1 MSKLILFPNSKA
13 RDYYLYSLNNY
24 YSLDI
29 TNYKTLFEFYRV
41 AIDRFFKIYSIENQV
56 YRLEN
61 SAAIINLYE
70 AMILFTNK
78 NKDSII
84 SKQNKNYELASYIYA
99 FMEEITFAKII
110 CGEDLNFHESLQ
122 DIKKIISIYK
132 LNNKSKNFLD
142 ECDIFE
148 LFINAI
154 NKKEINDFK
163 EYDFIEIYNF
173 ENIPLRY
180 SIFLEAI
187 KKNYNV
193 NIKVF
198 MPYDI
203 KNIFPNYKEF
213 YQGIDDLEDS
223 KIEDFAKKLIDKNNL
238 NKYKERI
245 KLIAGFGVKQEIDAV
260 IDEVIKLKDAK
271 ISLSDIALIFS
282 DTQKYREAIVERL
295 KECNIKFNQRR
306 GNFIWRMPLIPVLT
320 SIFFILNNEHE
331 IDTDALIKLLSSPYL
346 TNIEGINPYNIRE
359 LLYKEFKI
367 FKKMPLTDFLREL
380 SYNVENNENDKEY
393 KKLSNSIIKLIELLK
408 KLMSCDTYNKIGFA
422 YIEILKFLKID
433 LIFEENI
440 EYEKS
445 YNSVYIEK
453 DDSFYKDNNSLSS
466 FIEIV
471 LKLSVS
477 DNSTKIS
484 HADFHEALNL
494 LIRNEYLNNV
504 NNEEISLTVS
514 NLYDARG
521 LKAKYLFIL
530 GANNDFINRK
540 PDTFFISN
548 KIREAINDK
557 YKKYVF
563 ATQNLLSDISYA
575 LFLNILSSC
584 DNESAIY
591 FSFRLKDKDG
601 NLEIPFFYI
610 EDLFAELGC
619 EDFKFDTLK
628 ENGLIYR
635 KDYIQ
640 NGNNISSQ
648 KENMMSLFLYKEN
661 YQYPNNIIF
670 DKDIKN
676 IVNSVYNKYEIN
688 GYANPQNFISIL
700 KEDLSNIISVSKI
713 KEIMECP
720 IKYIYTRLFERD
732 SIDSLIMGI
741 NYMDKG
747 TIYHNI
753 FENFYNKIKEKFNN
767 NCKLKE
773 VNFESYKTIAKET
786 MEEYLNKKEIKI
798 YNEIDK
804 EVIKEE
810 IDSVMDSFIKYEID
824 LAQNSDYIPNN
835 FEEKIKEMEVYS
847 YNNRNIKIGGR
858 IDRIDFSY
866 SNDNKIN
873 GIRIVDYKA
882 SSYQKELKKSAS
894 IEEIIDAYLQ
904 PILYLKYAIDEYIIK
919 PNSNNNLDVDELVE
933 RCEVAF
939 AVYKESDIVNKKD
952 YIIYDDKDILL
963 SICGYKEGDYNLNDY
978 FDKVFKN
985 IFEDKLIAV
994 SGEQCS
1000 NCINS
1005 QYCEFVYNNE
1015 E

>member
-1 MSKLILFPNSKA
+1 MSKLILFPNARA
-13 RDYYLYSLNNY
+13 RDYYLYSLHNN

-29 TNYKTLFEFYRV
+29 TNYKTLFELYR
-41 AIDRFFKIYSIENQV
+41 ASIDRFFKIYSIENQV
-56 YRLEN
+56 YRLED
-61 SAAIINLYE
+61 STAIINLYE
-70 AMILFTNK
+70 AMILFTNQ

-84 SKQNKNYELASYIYA
+84 SKQNKNYELAYHIYH
-99 FMEEITFAKII
+99 FMEETTFAKII
-110 CGEDLNFHESLQ
+110 CGEDLNFYESLK

-142 ECDIFE
+142 EYDIFE

-154 NKKEINDFK
+154 NKKEIKDFK
-163 EYDFIEIYNF
+163 EYDSIEIYNF

-180 SIFLEAI
+180 SIFLDAI
-187 KKNYNV
+187 KKNYNID
-193 NIKVF
+193 IKAF

-213 YQGIDDLEDS
+213 YQGIDDLKDS
-223 KIEDFAKKLIDKNNL
+223 KIEDFAKKLIYKDNL
-238 NKYKERI
+238 NKYKEQI
-245 KLIAGFGVKQEIDAV
+245 KLIAGFGIKQEIDAV
-260 IDEVIKLKDAK
+260 IDEVIKLKDSN
-271 ISLSDIALIFS
+271 IPLSEIALIFS

-295 KECNIKFNQRR
+295 KEYDIKFNQRR

-320 SIFFILNNEHE
+320 SIFFILNKEHE

-359 LLYKEFKI
+359 LLYKEFKL
-367 FKKMPLTDFLREL
+367 FKKMPLNDFL
-380 SYNVENNENDKEY
+380 YNIENNKGYIE
-393 KKLSNSIIKLIELLK
+393 LSNSIIKLIELLK
-408 KLMSCDTYNKIGFA
+408 KLMYCDTYNKIGFA

-440 EYEKS
+440 EYEKN
-445 YNSVYIEK
+445 YNSVYIKK
-453 DDSFYKDNNSLSS
+453 DDYFYRDNNSLSV

-494 LIRNEYLNNV
+494 LIRNEYLNNDDNKEV
-504 NNEEISLTVS
+504 SLTVS

-521 LKAKYLFIL
+521 LKVKYLFIL

-548 KIREAINDK
+548 KIREAINNK

-584 DNESAIY
+584 NNDNVVY

-610 EDLFAELGC
+610 EDLFTELGC

-640 NGNNISSQ
+640 NGDNVYSQ
-648 KENMMSLFLYKEN
+648 KENTMSLFLYKEN
-661 YQYPNNIIF
+661 YKYPNNVVF

-676 IVNSVYNKYEIN
+676 IVNSVYGKYEII
-688 GYANPQNFISIL
+688 GYNNPENFISIL
-700 KEDLSNIISVSKI
+700 KEDLSNVISVSKI

-720 IKYIYTRLFERD
+720 IKYIYERLFERD
-732 SIDSLIMGI
+732 SVDSLIMGI

-767 NCKLKE
+767 NCKLQE
-773 VNFESYKTIAKET
+773 ADFESYKTISKET
-786 MEEYLNKKEIKI
+786 VEEYLNKKEIKI
-798 YNEIDK
+798 YNEVDK

-810 IDSVMDSFIKYEID
+810 INSVMDSFIKYEIN
-824 LAQNSDYIPNN
+824 LAQNCDYIPNN

-847 YNNRNIKIGGR
+847 YNNHNIKISGR

-866 SNDNKIN
+866 SNDSRIN

-882 SSYQKELKKSAS
+882 SSYQKELRKNMS

-919 PNSNNNLDVDELVE
+919 PNSNDNFNIDKLIE

-939 AVYKESDIVNKKD
+939 AVYKESDMINKRD
-952 YIIYDDKDILL
+952 YIIFNDKDILL
-963 SICGYKEGDYNLNDY
+963 TICGYKDGDYNLNDY
-978 FDKVFKN
+978 FEKVFKN
-985 IFEDKLIAV
+985 IFEDKLIAIA
-994 SGEQCS
+994 GEQCL

-1005 QYCEFVYNNE
+1005 QYCEYYNNE
-1015 E
+1015 ENE

>member
-1 MSKLILFPNSKA
+1 MSKLILFPNSRA
-13 RDYYLYSLNNY
+13 RDYYLYSLYNY

-29 TNYKTLFEFYRV
+29 TNYKTLFEFYR
-41 AIDRFFKIYSIENQV
+41 ASIDRFFKIYSVENQV
-56 YRLEN
+56 YCLEN

-70 AMILFTNK
+70 ALTLFTNK

-84 SKQNKNYELASYIYA
+84 SKQNKNYELASYIYN
-99 FMEEITFAKII
+99 FMEETTFAKII
-110 CGEDLNFHESLQ
+110 CGEDLNFYESLN
-122 DIKKIISIYK
+122 DVKKIISIYK
-132 LNNKSKNFLD
+132 LSNKSKNFLD

-148 LFINAI
+148 LFIDAI

-163 EYDFIEIYNF
+163 ECDLIEIHNF

-187 KKNYNV
+187 KNNYNV
-193 NIKVF
+193 DIKAF

-213 YQGIDDLEDS
+213 YQGIDDLENS
-223 KIEDFAKKLIDKNNL
+223 KIEDFATKLIDKNNL
-238 NKYKERI
+238 NKYRNQI
-245 KLIAGFGVKQEIDAV
+245 KLIAGFGVKQEIDTV
-260 IDEVIKLKDAK
+260 IDEVIKLKDSR
-271 ISLSDIALIFS
+271 IPLSDIALIYS
-282 DTQKYREAIVERL
+282 DTQKYGEAIVERL
-295 KECNIKFNQRR
+295 KECDIKFNQRR

-320 SIFFILNNEHE
+320 SIFFILNKEQE
-331 IDTDALIKLLSSPYL
+331 IDVDTLIKLLSSPYL

-359 LLYKEFKI
+359 LLYKEFKL
-367 FKKMPLTDFLREL
+367 FRKMPLNDFLRDFL
-380 SYNVENNENDKEY
+380 YNIENNKEY
-393 KKLSNSIIKLIELLK
+393 KELANSIIKLIELLK
-408 KLMSCDTYNKIGFA
+408 KLISCDTYNKIGFA
-422 YIEILKFLKID
+422 YIEILKFLKVD
-433 LIFEENI
+433 LIFKENI
-440 EYEKS
+440 EYEKN

-453 DDSFYKDNNSLSS
+453 DDTFYKDNNSLSA

-494 LIRNEYLNNV
+494 LIREEYLNND
-504 NNEEISLTVS
+504 NNKEIFLTVS
-514 NLYDARG
+514 NLYEARG
-521 LKAKYLFIL
+521 LKVKYLFIL

-563 ATQNLLSDISYA
+563 GTQNLLSDISYA

-584 DNESAIY
+584 NDNSSVY

-601 NLEIPFFYI
+601 NLELPFFYI
-610 EDLFAELGC
+610 EDLFAELGY

-640 NGNNISSQ
+640 NGNNIHSQ

-661 YQYPNNIIF
+661 YQYPNDIIF

-676 IVNSVYNKYEIN
+676 VVNSTYDKYEIN
-688 GYANPQNFISIL
+688 GYTNPEKFISIL

-732 SIDSLIMGI
+732 SIDSLVMGI
-741 NYMDKG
+741 NRMDKG

-773 VNFESYKTIAKET
+773 TDFESYKTISKET
-786 MEEYLNKKEIKI
+786 IEEYLNKKEIKI

-810 IDSVMDSFIKYEID
+810 INNVMDSFIKYEID

-847 YNNRNIKIGGR
+847 YNSYNIKISGR

-882 SSYQKELKKSAS
+882 SSYQKELKKNMS
-894 IEEIIDAYLQ
+894 IEEITDAYLQ

-919 PNSNNNLDVDELVE
+919 PNSNNDLNIDELVE

-939 AVYKESDIVNKKD
+939 AIYKESNMVNNKES
-952 YIIYDDKDILL
+952 YIIYSDKDILL
-963 SICGYKEGDYNLNDY
+963 SICGYKEGNYNLNDY

-994 SGEQCS
+994 SGEQCL

-1005 QYCEFVYNNE
+1005 QYCEFVYQNE